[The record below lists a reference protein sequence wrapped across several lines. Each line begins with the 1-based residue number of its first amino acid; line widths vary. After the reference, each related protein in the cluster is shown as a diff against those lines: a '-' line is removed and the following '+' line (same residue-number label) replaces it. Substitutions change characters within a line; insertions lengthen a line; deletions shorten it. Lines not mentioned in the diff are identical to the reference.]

1 MSRHARPTR
10 VGRPLACQQGK
21 CPVMLMDTMPLL
33 DLDLARRITEGIV
46 GLLRRYAPES
56 AAQAATDDH
65 PAGELADRLQRRD
78 VREVLYLPDL
88 EPEPRWPALW
98 DANDAN
104 HERVFIR
111 VLTERARVEYA
122 SAVVTGSLVHWERAI
137 ADPEGNV
144 VYAAM
149 DPDRHWS
156 LKLEPAE
163 TVAREMGLTLIP
175 PAAIG
180 LRFGPLPLRT
190 LLDPRAQTLR
200 HVGEDV
206 ARLAESLRR
215 TKGIRSPA
223 QAYQRVLDV
232 VRLGYD
238 LGTLSGALDG
248 RTPASLAELHTW
260 LEEREQPFAW
270 TRAAS

>member
-1 MSRHARPTR
+1 
-10 VGRPLACQQGK
+10 
-21 CPVMLMDTMPLL
+21 MPLL
-33 DLDLARRITEGIV
+33 DLDLARHITEGIV
-46 GLLRRYAPES
+46 GLLRRYAPEAH
-56 AAQAATDDH
+56 AAPEDR
-65 PAGELADRLQRRD
+65 PARELADRLQRRD

-88 EPEPRWPALW
+88 EPEPRWPAVW
-98 DANDAN
+98 NANDSN
-104 HERVFIR
+104 HERVFLR

-122 SAVVTGSLVHWERAI
+122 CAVVTGSLVHWERAI

-144 VYAAM
+144 VYTEL

-163 TVAREMGLTLIP
+163 IAVRELGLTLIP

-190 LLDPRAQTLR
+190 LLDPRKHTLR
-200 HVGEDV
+200 QVGEEV
-206 ARLAESLRR
+206 ARLAESLRE

-232 VRLGYD
+232 LRLGYD

-248 RTPASLAELHTW
+248 RTPSSLAELHTW

-270 TRAAS
+270 TRSAS